1 MSNYV
6 VDNQMNAQHNAY
18 VLPLELHRVLTVER
32 ISVSPTGEQPGQ
44 GADFYAFV
52 FDLGQEDAVNAF
64 GGTPT
69 EAVAN
74 VLSLLGKP
82 YMLVDA
88 DELNSDAAVAAI
100 QFALNN
106 DEGMQFLRL
115 WNQGDF
121 DVIHRE
127 WPEAPEEV
135 FIGADPLH
143 RRLK

>member
-1 MSNYV
+1 
-6 VDNQMNAQHNAY
+6 MNAQQYAY
-18 VLPLELHRVLTVER
+18 VLPLELHQVLAVER

-69 EAVAN
+69 EAVAK
-74 VLSLLGKP
+74 VLAILGKP
-82 YMLVDA
+82 YVIADA
-88 DELNSDAAVAAI
+88 EELNSDAAVAAI
-100 QFALNN
+100 QFALDD
-106 DEGMQFLRL
+106 DEGIQFLRL

-121 DVIHRE
+121 DVLRSE

-143 RRLK
+143 KSSK

>member
-1 MSNYV
+1 
-6 VDNQMNAQHNAY
+6 MNAQQNAY
-18 VLPLELHRVLTVER
+18 VLPVELNQVLAVER

-69 EAVAN
+69 EAVAK

-82 YMLVDA
+82 YVLADA

-100 QFALNN
+100 QFALKD

-115 WNQGDF
+115 WNQCDF
-121 DVIHRE
+121 DVIRRE
-127 WPEAPEEV
+127 WPEAPETV
-135 FIGADPLH
+135 FIGADPLY
-143 RRLK
+143 KPSK

>member
-1 MSNYV
+1 
-6 VDNQMNAQHNAY
+6 MNAQQHDY
-18 VLPLELHRVLTVER
+18 VLPLELHQALAVER

-52 FDLGQEDAVNAF
+52 FDRGQEEPVNAF

-74 VLSLLGKP
+74 VLTLLGKP
-82 YMLVDA
+82 YVLIDA

-100 QFALNN
+100 QFALDN
-106 DEGMQFLRL
+106 DEGMEFLRL

-121 DVIHRE
+121 DVLRSN

-135 FIGADPLH
+135 YIGADPLH
-143 RRLK
+143 KPYK

>member
-1 MSNYV
+1 
-6 VDNQMNAQHNAY
+6 MNAQQNAY
-18 VLPLELHRVLTVER
+18 VLPVELHQVLAVER
-32 ISVSPTGEQPGQ
+32 ISVSPTGEQQGQ

-69 EAVAN
+69 EAVAK

-82 YMLVDA
+82 YVLAEA

-100 QFALNN
+100 QFALDD
-106 DEGMQFLRL
+106 DEGMHFLRL

-121 DVIHRE
+121 DVLRSE
-127 WPEAPEEV
+127 WPEAPEDIY
-135 FIGADPLH
+135 IGADPLH
-143 RRLK
+143 KPSK

>member
-1 MSNYV
+1 
-6 VDNQMNAQHNAY
+6 MNAQQHAY
-18 VLPLELHRVLTVER
+18 VLPLELHQVLAVER
-32 ISVSPTGEQPGQ
+32 ISVSPTGKQPGQ

-82 YMLVDA
+82 YVLVDA

-100 QFALNN
+100 QFALDD

-121 DVIHRE
+121 DVLRSE
-127 WPEAPEEV
+127 WPEAPEDIY
-135 FIGADPLH
+135 IGADPLH
-143 RRLK
+143 KPSK

>member
-1 MSNYV
+1 
-6 VDNQMNAQHNAY
+6 MNAQQNAY
-18 VLPLELHRVLTVER
+18 VLPFGLHQVLELER
-32 ISVSPTGEQPGQ
+32 ISVSPTGEQRGQ

-69 EAVAN
+69 EAVAK
-74 VLSLLGKP
+74 VLSLLGKS
-82 YMLVDA
+82 YVLADA
-88 DELNSDAAVAAI
+88 NELNSDAAVAAI
-100 QFALNN
+100 QFALDNG
-106 DEGMQFLRL
+106 EGMSFLRL

-121 DVIHRE
+121 DVIRSE

-143 RRLK
+143 KPSK